1 MARSVLLFLVV
12 ISLALTPASFGSP
25 KRIGTAAPEFTLPTR
40 TGPPAT
46 LQDFRGKVVLVDF
59 WASWCGPCRQSFPWM
74 SSMIDKYAAQGL
86 VIVSIDLDKN
96 REAADEFLAKYR
108 PPFIVAF
115 DPAGRTAEAFD
126 VDAMP
131 SSFIVSRDG
140 RIVYAHQ
147 GFELAKANSIENQIK
162 EALSK

>member
-1 MARSVLLFLVV
+1 MARSVFLFIIVT
-12 ISLALTPASFGSP
+12 SLALTPASFGAA
-25 KRIGTAAPEFTLPTR
+25 KRLGATAPNFTLPTR
-40 TGPPAT
+40 TGPPAS

-74 SSMIDKYAAQGL
+74 SSMIDKHASQGL

-115 DPAGRTAEAFD
+115 DPAGSTAEAFD
-126 VDAMP
+126 VNAMP
-131 SSFIVSRDG
+131 SSFLVNRDG
-140 RIVYAHQ
+140 RIVYAHE
-147 GFELAKANSIENQIK
+147 GFELAKADSIEDQIK

>member
-1 MARSVLLFLVV
+1 MSRSIVVLFIV
-12 ISLALTPASFGSP
+12 ISLVITPAGFAAA
-25 KRIGTAAPEFTLPTR
+25 KRTGAAAPEFTLPTR
-40 TGPPAT
+40 TGPPAK
-46 LQDFRGKVVLVDF
+46 LQDFSGRVVLVDF

-74 SSMIDKYAAQGL
+74 SSMIDKYAAKGL

-115 DPAGRTAEAFD
+115 DPAGKTAEAFD

-147 GFELAKANSIENQIK
+147 GFELSKADRIEDQIK
-162 EALSK
+162 EALYK